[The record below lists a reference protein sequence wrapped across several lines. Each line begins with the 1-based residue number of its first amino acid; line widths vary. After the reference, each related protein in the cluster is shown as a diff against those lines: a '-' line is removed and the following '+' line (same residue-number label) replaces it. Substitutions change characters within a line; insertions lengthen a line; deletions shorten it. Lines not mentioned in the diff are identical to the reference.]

1 MADLTQ
7 RGIAMVSA
15 VTEALRYRTIG
26 QIPDEETIMKKTINF
41 VSVPE
46 YKEYRFKM
54 IGAISQAIKILQREP
69 NLTDRA
75 VIDRIVREMG
85 STMPS
90 D

>member
-1 MADLTQ
+1 MVDLTK

-15 VTEALRYRTIG
+15 VTEALKYRSIG
-26 QIPDEETIMKKTINF
+26 QIPDEEQIMKKTMKFI
-41 VSVPE
+41 SAPE
-46 YKEYRFKM
+46 YKDYQFKM
-54 IGAISQAIKILQREP
+54 ISAVSQAIKILQREP

-85 STMPS
+85 STS